1 MNKVRQFALL
11 TVVAV
16 FGLFAAGYMLLVKP
30 KSSEVGELNAT
41 RASQEQQN
49 KQLEGQIKMLQEQAK
64 KLPAVQA
71 ELAAI
76 AKKLPA
82 NPEMP
87 ALIRS
92 ITIAADDAGLTVDS
106 LSPDA
111 PTLYGATASTGGV
124 AAAPVAGATSGS
136 DALGMIPVEFKIHG
150 GYHNMQLFFANL
162 ENLPRSFVLH
172 KFSIKQVK
180 DRASNS
186 TYKPGDVE
194 ATLNGRVFMA
204 VPATSLPA
212 PTTAGASAAPQS

>member
-11 TVVAV
+11 TVLAV

-30 KSSEVGELNAT
+30 KAAEVGELNET
-41 RASQEQQN
+41 RAAQETSN
-49 KQLEGQIKMLQEQAK
+49 TQLQGQIKMLQEQAK

-76 AKKLPA
+76 AKQLPA
-82 NPEMP
+82 NPELP

-92 ITIAADDAGLTVDS
+92 VTAAADDAGLILDAM
-106 LSPDA
+106 SPEP
-111 PTLYGATASTGGV
+111 PTIYGAAATDGAAVASTTPVGT
-124 AAAPVAGATSGS
+124 AAGS
-136 DALGMIPVEFKIHG
+136 DLLAMVPVEFKIHG

-162 ENLPRSFVLH
+162 ENLPRTFVLH
-172 KFSIKQVK
+172 KFSIKEMK
-180 DRASNS
+180 ALNK
-186 TYKPGDVE
+186 YKAKKGDIE

-212 PTTAGASAAPQS
+212 PKTPVASAAPQS